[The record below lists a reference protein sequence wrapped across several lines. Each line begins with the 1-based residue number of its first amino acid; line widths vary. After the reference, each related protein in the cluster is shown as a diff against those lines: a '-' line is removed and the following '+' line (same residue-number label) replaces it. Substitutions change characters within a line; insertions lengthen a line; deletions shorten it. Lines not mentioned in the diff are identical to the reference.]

1 MWTLIIP
8 ALSVQFSYC
17 LWLLPTLWMAGQ
29 AIWSFL
35 FWCHWKEILFV
46 WLVGLLGW
54 FLWWVDFIKC
64 SWQALLIFDI
74 WKDWMFLFLPRMLLC
89 SLCYKLSLVII
100 YFIHVHNICLSSISD
115 SYKYMYEKPVFC
127 LIKLIQ

>member
-17 LWLLPTLWMAGQ
+17 LWLLPTLGWLDRPFGVVNL
-29 AIWSFL
+29 SL

-46 WLVGLLGW
+46 CLVGLLGW

-100 YFIHVHNICLSSISD
+100 YFIHVYNTCLYSLSLT
-115 SYKYMYEKPVFC
+115 
-127 LIKLIQ
+127 LINTCMRSQCSVL